1 MVEGMTRTADRPR
14 ARARPA
20 AAAPRRVRIV
30 GGRWKRTLLPVVD
43 LPDLRPTPDRVRE
56 TLYNWLGQDLDG
68 QRVLDLFAGT
78 GALGFEAASRGAR
91 EVTLVE
97 NHPRASRHLEAT
109 RERLAAGQVRVVHGD
124 ADRWLDG
131 ALAAGLRFELILLDP
146 PFGQDRIAAL
156 LPRLRDLLAPSG
168 RVYVELP
175 SPLATM
181 IDEVTLSDWQIL
193 RAGRAGVVHYHLLVA
208 AAPVAASVPATAGA
222 GDPGRAD
229 DADVAT

>member
-56 TLYNWLGQDLDG
+56 TLYNWLGQNLDG

-131 ALAAGLRFELILLDP
+131 ALGVVAGL
-146 PFGQDRIAAL
+146 AL
-156 LPRLRDLLAPSG
+156 ARAGLPVDVVACADEEGHYGGCVGSRRASRLAP
-168 RVYVELP
+168 
-175 SPLATM
+175 
-181 IDEVTLSDWQIL
+181 
-193 RAGRAGVVHYHLLVA
+193 
-208 AAPVAASVPATAGA
+208 PVLFP
-222 GDPGRAD
+222 
-229 DADVAT
+229 